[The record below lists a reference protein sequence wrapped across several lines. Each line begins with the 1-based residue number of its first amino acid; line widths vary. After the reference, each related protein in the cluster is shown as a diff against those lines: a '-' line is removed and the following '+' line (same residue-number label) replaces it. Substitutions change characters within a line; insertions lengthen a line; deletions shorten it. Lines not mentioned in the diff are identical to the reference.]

1 MREKHPH
8 PSEPEHNHSHERPV
22 TRVWQHAA
30 ALGSLAIGV
39 VEAATSK
46 LANIAGAVDGAHNV
60 FDAATYWVQGE
71 TLTNDSLS
79 PERKRRMKKLS
90 YAALSLP
97 SLGFGIHAATEF
109 FRGGSNEVGHH
120 SLAATAASVALNGV
134 LYSQLHRNR
143 KNLELQNSGLL
154 KHLYTDT
161 ASSVLALG
169 GSIAE
174 ANGLDRTESVAA
186 TGAGL
191 FTAWVF
197 RPTEANLAEPHVCA
211 LHNDHHH
218 DHDH

>member
-1 MREKHPH
+1 M
-8 PSEPEHNHSHERPV
+8 SERHSHHSDHDHSHERPI
-22 TRVWQHAA
+22 TKAWQHAA
-30 ALGSLAIGV
+30 ALGSLAIGA

-60 FDAATYWVQGE
+60 FDAVTYWMQSE
-71 TLTNDSLS
+71 TLTNDDLS

-97 SLGFGIHAATEF
+97 SLGFGIHAASEF
-109 FRGGSNEVGHH
+109 FRGGSSEVAHH
-120 SLAATAASVALNGV
+120 SVAATAASVALNGL
-134 LYSQLHRNR
+134 LYSRLHRNR
-143 KNLELQNSGLL
+143 DNLDLQNSGLL

-161 ASSVLALG
+161 ASSVMALG

-174 ANGLDRTESVAA
+174 ANGFDRTESVAA

-197 RPTEANLAEPHVCA
+197 RPTEKNLAEPHVCA
-211 LHNDHHH
+211 LHTGDHNHEH
-218 DHDH
+218 NE